1 MATTTCCI
9 CSSKSAAARRARACE
24 AVRKTFQITPQVT
37 LLPRGTIAKDFE
49 AAVKAPRFVDKT
61 RLSNEDAAGVL
72 LLIAPSART
81 AQETYPSKSVRLIA
95 AAAPGGNPD
104 VLARMLA
111 AKLADAFGRPFVV
124 ENMPG
129 AGGVVAAEQV
139 ARAAPDGHTLM
150 LGDSGALAIN
160 VALNPKL
167 TYQPAEGF
175 HADHRARRGADGAGG
190 ASRRFPQAHLSD
202 YRARKPKPKQLAYG
216 SAGNGSVHH
225 LTMAVFLARRA
236 RHAARPLQGRHRAG
250 RRRCS
255 RGEVQSGWSG
265 IPNVAAHIRAGKL
278 RVLCISTAQRSAS
291 LPDVP
296 TAIEL
301 GIAGFDIATTIGLQA
316 PAGLPRDIVAR
327 LQAAVAK
334 ALRERDLAERMA
346 NLGMELRE
354 NGTEHYARFV
364 REDLERYAAAVK
376 AAGVK
381 QD

>member
-1 MATTTCCI
+1 MMKTVLAFFALVL
-9 CSSKSAAARRARACE
+9 AAPAH
-24 AVRKTFQITPQVT
+24 
-37 LLPRGTIAKDFE
+37 
-49 AAVKAPRFVDKT
+49 
-61 RLSNEDAAGVL
+61 
-72 LLIAPSART
+72 
-81 AQETYPSKSVRLIA
+81 AQENYPTKTVRLIA

-124 ENMPG
+124 ENLPG

-139 ARAAPDGHTLM
+139 ARAQADGHTLM

-167 TYQPAEGF
+167 TYHPLKDFTLITALAAVPTVLVVNPGVSANSLQEYVNLAKSG
-175 HADHRARRGADGAGG
+175 
-190 ASRRFPQAHLSD
+190 
-202 YRARKPKPKQLAYG
+202 QLAYG

-225 LTMAVFLARRA
+225 LTMAVFLARA
-236 RHAARPLQGRHRAG
+236 GVEMLHVPYKGGSALVAAVLA
-250 RRRCS
+250 
-255 RGEVQSGWSG
+255 GEVQSGWSG
-265 IPNVAAHIRAGKL
+265 IPNVASLIRSGKL
-278 RVLCISTAQRSAS
+278 RVLCISTARRSGT

-301 GIAGFDIATTIGLQA
+301 GYPGFDIATTIGLQA
-316 PAGLPRDIVAR
+316 PAGLSREIVAR
-327 LQAAVAK
+327 LQSAVAK

-346 NLGMELRE
+346 NLGMEMAE

-376 AAGVK
+376 AAGMK